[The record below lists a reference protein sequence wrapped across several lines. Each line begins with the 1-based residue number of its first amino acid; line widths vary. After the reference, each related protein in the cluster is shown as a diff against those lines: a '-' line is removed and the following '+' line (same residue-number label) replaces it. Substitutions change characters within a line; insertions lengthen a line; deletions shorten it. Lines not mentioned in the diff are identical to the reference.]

1 MDLETLRQH
10 LAEDERVALAA
21 GGDSPNWHQ
30 RDPEREHGRIEDD
43 AGEVV
48 TYDESAPTPHQAE
61 HIVRHDPA
69 WVLRWVRAAREILA
83 EHEPETVLIS
93 EQEGSETVCTKC
105 LAEDWPCPTVLSLM
119 SVYGDTD
126 G

>member
-10 LAEDERVALAA
+10 LDEDERVALAA

-30 RDPEREHGRIEDD
+30 PDPEREHGRIEDD
-43 AGEVV
+43 AADVV
-48 TYDESAPTPHQAE
+48 TYDESAPSEAQAA
-61 HIVRHDPA
+61 HISRHDPA
-69 WVLRWVRAAREILA
+69 RVLRWVKAARQILERHTRSSPTSCYHCA
-83 EHEPETVLIS
+83 R
-93 EQEGSETVCTKC
+93 GRY
-105 LAEDWPCPTVLSLM
+105 EDCPDVAAVA